1 MPGAVDSH
9 FHLGIYRPIGEDTE
23 SETRSALVGGV
34 TTVLSYFRTGS
45 NYLNKSGPYRTIF
58 PEVLAATQGRAYT
71 DFGFHIAVMT
81 DEQLEEVDWLVAEQG
96 VASFKNYMF
105 YRGLNLTSDSTQAS
119 AFKWTP
125 SSGQR

>member
-1 MPGAVDSH
+1 M
-9 FHLGIYRPIGEDTE
+9 GEDTE

-45 NYLNKSGPYRTIF
+45 NYLNKSGPYKAIF

-81 DEQLEEVDWLVAEQG
+81 DEQLDEVDWLVGEQG

-105 YRGLNLTSDSTQAS
+105 YRGLNLTSDSPRQAP
-119 AFKWTP
+119 TP
-125 SSGQR
+125 WPRRMTLATSTG